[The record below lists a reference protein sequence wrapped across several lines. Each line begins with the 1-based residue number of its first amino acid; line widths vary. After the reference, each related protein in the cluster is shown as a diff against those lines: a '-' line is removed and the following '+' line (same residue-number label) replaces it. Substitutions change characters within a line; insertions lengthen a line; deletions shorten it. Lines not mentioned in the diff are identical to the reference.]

1 MDIGY
6 NISKYRKLNNL
17 SQEEFSY
24 RTNVSKQTIYKWE
37 NGISIPN
44 CDKVYIICKV
54 LNIKYDNL
62 FEENDT

>member
-17 SQEEFSY
+17 SQEEFAF
-24 RTNVSKQTIYKWE
+24 RINVSKQTIYKWE

-54 LNIKYDNL
+54 LNINYENL
-62 FEENDT
+62 FEENGT

>member
-17 SQEEFSY
+17 SQEEFAF
-24 RTNVSKQTIYKWE
+24 RINVSKQTVYKWE
-37 NGISIPN
+37 SGISIPN
-44 CDKVYIICKV
+44 CDKVYVICKV
-54 LNIKYDNL
+54 LNINYENL

>member
-17 SQEEFSY
+17 SQEEFAF
-24 RTNVSKQTIYKWE
+24 RINVSKQTIYKWE
-37 NGISIPN
+37 NGISVPN

-54 LNIKYDNL
+54 LKISYENL

>member
-17 SQEEFSY
+17 SQEEFAV
-24 RTNVSKQTIYKWE
+24 RINVSKQTIYKWE

-54 LNIKYDNL
+54 LNINYENL

>member
-17 SQEEFSY
+17 SQEEFAF